1 MALGRTELSAPAE
14 LLPVTSPR
22 PDGRHLL
29 VSVDFGARVHT
40 LDVDEPAAVGWTP
53 EECVQFLG
61 TENLSGAVSGP
72 QFAT

>member
-40 LDVDEPAAVGWTP
+40 LDVDELLDLARGRLLWGGRPKSASSSSEQKTCP
-53 EECVQFLG
+53 ER
-61 TENLSGAVSGP
+61 
-72 QFAT
+72 